1 MMFFSVFLQWLKR
14 VDDPKFMSNNTIV
27 ISKQPFII
35 LKSSEIGSGSDGA
48 YLNKFVIHHV
58 TEADGGMYIC
68 LAANTMGFSW
78 RSAHLIV
85 RSSKSQTLNPHLLH
99 PYHPTTPSS
108 LHSCWQ
114 VCCNMTRPS
123 FSLLLLFNRAPWEP
137 LLLHDWPQQPES
149 SSGDRRPGRDPSPC
163 PNHRL
168 PLLPAPPED
177 AVSSRGHS
185 EWSSL

>member
-85 RSSKSQTLNPHLLH
+85 RSSKSQTLNPHPFH
-99 PYHPTTPSS
+99 PYHPTTPPPRPHFIMLTSMLQYDQTFIFS
-108 LHSCWQ
+108 
-114 VCCNMTRPS
+114 PS
-123 FSLLLLFNRAPWEP
+123 FV
-137 LLLHDWPQQPES
+137 Q
-149 SSGDRRPGRDPSPC
+149 
-163 PNHRL
+163 
-168 PLLPAPPED
+168 
-177 AVSSRGHS
+177 
-185 EWSSL
+185 

>member
-1 MMFFSVFLQWLKR
+1 MMMFFSVFLQWLKR

-85 RSSKSQTLNPHLLH
+85 RSSKSQTLNPHLFH
-99 PYHPTTPSS
+99 PYHPTTPPPRPHFIMLTSMLQYDQTFIFS
-108 LHSCWQ
+108 
-114 VCCNMTRPS
+114 PS
-123 FSLLLLFNRAPWEP
+123 FV
-137 LLLHDWPQQPES
+137 Q
-149 SSGDRRPGRDPSPC
+149 
-163 PNHRL
+163 
-168 PLLPAPPED
+168 
-177 AVSSRGHS
+177 
-185 EWSSL
+185 